1 MGTFL
6 SLLGRFVPRWGGR
19 KQHSFRRN
27 YLTTESHGGM
37 EKKWKRNGKNG
48 KGQWR
53 FRAEIAVFWGSG
65 DLREKGKRGGT
76 GDL

>member
-27 YLTTESHGGM
+27 YLTNESHGGM
-37 EKKWKRNGKNG
+37 EKKWKRNGKRMEKMEKANG
-48 KGQWR
+48 VFGLKSR
-53 FRAEIAVFWGSG
+53 FFGEAAI
-65 DLREKGKRGGT
+65 
-76 GDL
+76 